1 MSISKFSEYRNITIK
16 QIKNL
21 SIVVRNKN
29 LNIYVLTNVT
39 NSYNQSSSV
48 NYCIGNIFNVN
59 SLMIITKHPVLHMQF
74 FN

>member
-1 MSISKFSEYRNITIK
+1 MCSFSEYRNITIK

-29 LNIYVLTNVT
+29 LNIYVLTNVR
-39 NSYNQSSSV
+39 NSYNESSRV
-48 NYCIGNIFNVN
+48 DYFIGTIYNVN
-59 SLMIITKHPVLHMQF
+59 SLMIIEKHSVFHTQF